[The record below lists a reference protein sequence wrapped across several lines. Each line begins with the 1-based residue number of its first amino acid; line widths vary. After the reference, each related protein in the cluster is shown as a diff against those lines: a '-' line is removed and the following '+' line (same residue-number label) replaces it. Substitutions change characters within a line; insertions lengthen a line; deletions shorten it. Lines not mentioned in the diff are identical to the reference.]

1 MSGRRQSWLLWFG
14 LAAPPL
20 AWVIELVLG
29 YGVDDA
35 ACSRASMQWG
45 IDDHLWQGVLLA
57 VTTALAA
64 AGLLAAV
71 ANVRAAQADGGDPR
85 GRIEFLAVASVSAA
99 AVFLLLTVMSGL
111 GVLFLEEC
119 RG

>member
-1 MSGRRQSWLLWFG
+1 VTDRRQSRLLWFG

-20 AWVIELVLG
+20 AWVLELVLG

-35 ACSRASMQWG
+35 ACSPASMRWD
-45 IDDHLWQGVLLA
+45 IDDHLWQAVLL
-57 VTTALAA
+57 VGTTMLAT
-64 AGLLAAV
+64 AGLLAALS
-71 ANVRAAQADGGDPR
+71 NVRAVHAGAGDPR
-85 GRIEFLAVASVSAA
+85 GRVEFVAVASLSAA
-99 AVFLLLTVMSGL
+99 AVFVLLTVMSGL